1 MFSLI
6 QLESFVAVAEELH
19 FGAAAERLNM
29 TQPPLSRQI
38 QLLEREL
45 SAKLFTR
52 TSRNVQLTAAGEV
65 LLPNARRLLE
75 LSRRTS
81 VEVSR
86 VSTGDS
92 GTVVVGYTSVAGQSV
107 LPALLSTAARHL
119 PEVTLVLREAVSID
133 QLDALSSGNI
143 DVGLLRPVV
152 SRAGVQSCLVKKD
165 RLVAALPSGHHLVTG
180 KGVLIKELV
189 GLPLMMYSTNEARYF
204 YDLVIRLFD
213 SVGTKPTIT
222 QIASQIPALLALVAA
237 GLGVSLVPA
246 SAMDFAPPGVVFEEL
261 TGPDGLQDLNHSDI
275 FIAWEE
281 GSVNPAAQRL
291 RQVFIDSLENVE
303 GTPILEKSAPPEDS

>member
-45 SAKLFTR
+45 QAKLFIR
-52 TSRNVQLTAAGEV
+52 SSRHVALTAAGEV
-65 LLPNARRLLE
+65 LLPNARRLLD
-75 LSRRTS
+75 LSRKTS
-81 VEVSR
+81 LEVSR
-86 VSTGDS
+86 VSSGES

-107 LPALLSTAARHL
+107 LPEFLARAAQRL
-119 PEVTLVLREAVSID
+119 PDVTMVLREAVSVE
-133 QLDALSSGNI
+133 QLDALSKGAI
-143 DVGLLRPVV
+143 DIGLLRPVV
-152 SRAGVQSCLVKKD
+152 NRSGVETCLIKKD
-165 RLVAALPSGHHLVTG
+165 RLVVALPQGHHLVTG

-204 YDLVIRLFD
+204 YDLVLRLFD
-213 SVGTKPTIT
+213 SVNSKPTIS
-222 QIASQIPALLALVAA
+222 QIASQIPALMALVAV

-261 TGPDGLQDLNHSDI
+261 DGPGGLGDLNHSDI
-275 FIAWEE
+275 FLAWEE
-281 GSVNPAAQRL
+281 HSENPAARRL
-291 RQVFIDSLENVE
+291 REVFLESLESVE
-303 GTPILEKSAPPEDS
+303 GAVIPGTEAKS